1 MHYTA
6 RNIILDQ
13 ITYYNTKHWLATT
26 DEDKEKYANL
36 IIDWAAKLDESGD

>member
-6 RNIILDQ
+6 RNIIRDQ
-13 ITYYNTKHWLATT
+13 ITYYKTTHWLATPAA
-26 DEDKEKYANL
+26 DKEKYAKL